1 MKMQSF
7 EHEQA
12 IDYANSL
19 NCATEDEYMA
29 AIADYISECDY
40 SRGI

>member
-1 MKMQSF
+1 MTSF
-7 EHEQA
+7 EYEQA
-12 IDYANSL
+12 IEHVNSL

-29 AIADYISECDY
+29 AIADYISDYDY